1 MVPKYDTIS
10 FDTISFMKLGVRATY
25 IPEVTP
31 IKKRKMYNTQILIN
45 IVTTIK
51 TIENMH
57 VLK

>member
-1 MVPKYDTIS
+1 
-10 FDTISFMKLGVRATY
+10 MKLGVRATY
-25 IPEVTP
+25 IPAVTP

-45 IVTTIK
+45 IVMKIN